1 MKRDI
6 ALNLPVEHYLV
17 YDIKENAEELIT
29 VYSRLSTKFPNHKDF
44 KYWRTRFN
52 YWVDYK
58 HNIKNMGIDNLE
70 KVSDEIDRT
79 YAETR
84 LMLDLEK
91 ELRIES
97 ENNMTETEYLL
108 STKANAESLAKSIK
122 QAEDGTD
129 LIQFDPTKD

>member
-1 MKRDI
+1 MKSDI
-6 ALNLPVEHYLV
+6 RLNLPVEHYLV

-29 VYSRLSTKFPNHKDF
+29 VYSRVSGKYPNHKDF

-58 HNIKNMGIDNLE
+58 HNIKNMGIDTLE

-91 ELRIES
+91 ELRTES
-97 ENNMTETEYLL
+97 EYLL
-108 STKANAESLAKSIK
+108 STKANAENLAKSIK
-122 QAEDGTD
+122 QAEDGAD
-129 LIQFDPTKD
+129 LIQFDPTKSE

>member
-6 ALNLPVEHYLV
+6 DLNLPVEHYLV
-17 YDIKENAEELIT
+17 YDIKENAQELIT
-29 VYSRLSTKFPNHKDF
+29 VYSRVSGKYPNHQDF

-58 HNIKNMGIDNLE
+58 YNIKNMGIDNLE

-97 ENNMTETEYLL
+97 E
-108 STKANAESLAKSIK
+108 K
-122 QAEDGTD
+122 
-129 LIQFDPTKD
+129 

>member
-1 MKRDI
+1 MKSDI
-6 ALNLPVEHYLV
+6 RLNLPVEHYLV

-29 VYSRLSTKFPNHKDF
+29 VYSRVSGKYPNHKDF

-58 HNIKNMGIDNLE
+58 HNIKNMRIDTLE

-91 ELRIES
+91 ELRTES
-97 ENNMTETEYLL
+97 EYLL
-108 STKANAESLAKSIK
+108 STKANAENLAKSIK
-122 QAEDGTD
+122 QAEDGAD
-129 LIQFDPTKD
+129 LIQFDPTKSE